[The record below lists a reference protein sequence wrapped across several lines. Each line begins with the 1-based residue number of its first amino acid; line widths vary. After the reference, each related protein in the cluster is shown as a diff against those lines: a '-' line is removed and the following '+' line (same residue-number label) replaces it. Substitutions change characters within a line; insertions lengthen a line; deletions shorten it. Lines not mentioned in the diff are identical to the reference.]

1 MKNSLERRFLVK
13 PGSKVKL
20 SKFDPD
26 DTAGAKGRGQCEAT
40 LQKNVEHLFEQQSL
54 LAASNQ
60 HAVLVV
66 LQGMDAG
73 GKDGT
78 IRHVMTGLNPQACR
92 VTSFKVPSDEERRH
106 GFLWRVHNAVPR
118 RGEIGIFNR
127 SHYEDV
133 LVTRVHKLVPKPVWS
148 ARYDQINEFEKILAG
163 NQVIILKFFL
173 HISKGEQKRRLEQR
187 LADPT
192 RYWKFSL
199 HDVEERGYWSGYR
212 KAYEAALSRCSTK
225 WAPWHVV
232 PANKKW
238 YRNLVVAETVVR
250 TLRDL
255 DMEYPP
261 PSIDISK
268 VKIE

>member
-1 MKNSLERRFLVK
+1 MLIK
-13 PGSKVKL
+13 PGTKVSLK
-20 SKFDPD
+20 KIDPD
-26 DTAGAKGRGQCEAT
+26 DTGPYTSPEKAEKPLRKHIDELIG
-40 LQKNVEHLFEQQSL
+40 LQNLLYAENRRSL
-54 LAASNQ
+54 LII
-60 HAVLVV
+60 
-66 LQGMDAG
+66 LQGMDTS

-78 IRHVMTGLNPQACR
+78 IRHVMSGLSPLGVQVKA
-92 VTSFKVPSDEERRH
+92 FKAPTEEELAH
-106 GFLWRVHNAVPR
+106 DFLWRVHKEVPR
-118 RGEIGIFNR
+118 HGFIGIFNR

-133 LVTRVHKLVPKPVWS
+133 LIVRVRELVPRDVWK
-148 ARYDQINEFEKILAG
+148 ARYEQINQFEKALTKNG
-163 NQVIILKFFL
+163 VIILKFFL